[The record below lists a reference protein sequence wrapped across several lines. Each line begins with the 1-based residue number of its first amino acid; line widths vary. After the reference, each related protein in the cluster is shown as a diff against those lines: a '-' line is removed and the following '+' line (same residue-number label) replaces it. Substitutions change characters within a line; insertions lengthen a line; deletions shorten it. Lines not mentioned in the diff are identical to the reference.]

1 MKNDEGNMYNYFQAL
16 IRLFSE
22 ICLQRNYKGINPLK
36 KSYPIGMVIDCTL
49 NPKIKY
55 PLRCEFAKLLLNLHL
70 DVDPYQELAV
80 PVKSRIWNEIGAD
93 RKKLPQS
100 QVRVNPVLLK
110 LKEFVQSF
118 LISLKGI

>member
-1 MKNDEGNMYNYFQAL
+1 
-16 IRLFSE
+16 
-22 ICLQRNYKGINPLK
+22 
-36 KSYPIGMVIDCTL
+36 MVIDCTL

-80 PVKSRIWNEIGAD
+80 PVKSRIWTDIGSD

-100 QVRVNPVLLK
+100 QVKVNPSLLK
-110 LKEFVQSF
+110 LKEFTQEYM
-118 LISLKGI
+118 ISLKGIQKAFENEFNAFTL